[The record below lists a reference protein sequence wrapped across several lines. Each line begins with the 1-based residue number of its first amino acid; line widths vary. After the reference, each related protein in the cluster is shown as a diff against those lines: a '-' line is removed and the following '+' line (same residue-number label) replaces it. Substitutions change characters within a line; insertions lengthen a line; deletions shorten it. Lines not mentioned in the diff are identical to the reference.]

1 MVRFIPLTKEEYQ
14 SYINTVIDE
23 LPKEFIRAGVRDQ
36 KKAIRQTKEQIER
49 ILPNGLET
57 PNNFLYSILD
67 KVTSNKVGILWY
79 EIREKE
85 GIKHAFICDISINKN
100 HRRKGYGT
108 QAFQVLEKE
117 VKNKGLSSIKLHVF
131 GHNKLAIKLYKKL
144 GYKATNVL
152 MSKDLSVNSQA
163 V

>member
-1 MVRFIPLTKEEYQ
+1 MVKFKRMTKKEFQ

-36 KKAIRQTKEQIER
+36 KKAIRQAKEQIER

-57 PNNFLYSILD
+57 PNNFHYSILD
-67 KVTSNKVGILWY
+67 KDTSNKVGILWY

-117 VKNKGLSSIKLHVF
+117 VKNKGISTIKLHVF
-131 GHNKLAIKLYKKL
+131 GHNKKAITLYKKL

-152 MSKDLSVNSQA
+152 MSKDLSVNNQA

>member
-1 MVRFIPLTKEEYQ
+1 MTKKEFQ

-36 KKAIRQTKEQIER
+36 MKAIRQAKEQIER

-67 KVTSNKVGILWY
+67 KVTSNKVGVLWY

-85 GIKHAFICDISINKN
+85 GIQHAFICDISINKN
-100 HRRKGYGT
+100 HRRKGYAT

-117 VKNKGLSSIKLHVF
+117 VKNKGISTIKLHVF
-131 GHNKLAIKLYKKL
+131 GHNKPAITLYKKL
-144 GYKATNVL
+144 GYKTTNVL
-152 MSKDLSVNSQA
+152 MSKDLSVNNQA

>member
-1 MVRFIPLTKEEYQ
+1 MVKFKRMTKKEFK

-36 KKAIRQTKEQIER
+36 KKAIRQAKEQIER
-49 ILPNGLET
+49 ILPNGFET

-67 KVTSNKVGILWY
+67 NATSNKVGILWY

-85 GIKHAFICDISINKN
+85 GIKHVFICDISINKD

-108 QAFQVLEKE
+108 QTFQVLEKE
-117 VKNKGLSSIKLHVF
+117 VKNKGISTIKLHVF
-131 GHNKLAIKLYKKL
+131 GHNKLAITLYKKL
-144 GYKATNVL
+144 GYKATNVI
-152 MSKDLSVNSQA
+152 MSKDLSVNN
-163 V
+163 

>member
-57 PNNFLYSILD
+57 SNNFLYSILD
-67 KVTSNKVGILWY
+67 RLLHHAEAI
-79 EIREKE
+79 IME
-85 GIKHAFICDISINKN
+85 GDSYRLRGK
-100 HRRKGYGT
+100 
-108 QAFQVLEKE
+108 
-117 VKNKGLSSIKLHVF
+117 IKL
-131 GHNKLAIKLYKKL
+131 K
-144 GYKATNVL
+144 
-152 MSKDLSVNSQA
+152 SVPD
-163 V
+163 